1 MSTRDDVK
9 RFRSLP
15 IDFAAIEVEP
25 GEGGGPYFC
34 TPVGAEIVGW
44 LGGVHFVLLPGDER
58 VYCVDPEM
66 GSEGTYVLPVAADF
80 RDFLS
85 YLLWCKCA
93 SPLSQIAWLDEAGFR
108 RLLADNAARTWP
120 GCEETLR
127 ARDRALALLAETFC
141 ISPKAPFSP
150 VKALQ
155 AAFDPAGLAFS
166 EEYYDVLGLEPPA
179 PSL

>member
-1 MSTRDDVK
+1 MTRDDLK
-9 RFRSLP
+9 IFQSLEV
-15 IDFAAIEVEP
+15 DHSAIGLEP
-25 GEGGGPYFC
+25 AGAESACFC

-58 VYCVDPEM
+58 VYCADPEM
-66 GSEGTYVLPVAADF
+66 GSAGTYVLPVAADF

-93 SPLSQIAWLDEAGFR
+93 SPLAQIAWLDEAGFR

-127 ARDRALALLAETFC
+127 ARDRALALLAETFR
-141 ISPKAPFSP
+141 ISPKNPFSP